1 MKNLALPASA
11 RMGHSLEMIQRALQM
26 GEDTIILPLNFTC
39 NSRCRFCIIET
50 EIDARFDDTQQEVFE
65 RLFAYNAEARQF
77 ARLTISGAE
86 STLHPALPDIA
97 SAATSRGGFATV
109 RIQTNARRLRD
120 RALTERLIACG
131 IREYFVSIHAH
142 TAALDAYITRS
153 SRSFSQMQ
161 EGVGHLVALGAR
173 VISNTVVS
181 ADNAAHLDAI
191 AAFILGM
198 GIRELQ
204 FWSFLEI
211 GEEAHQADQLVSL
224 DVVTPALRAALD
236 RVEQAGATAVVKWIP
251 RCVLGPHGDKL
262 DNHQPPMLMRDE
274 FQDRL
279 SDNFGF
285 DCIHAH
291 HCRWFGR
298 GCDGLHASY
307 RRVFGDEATRLSP
320 TPLLAGMA
328 PMPRGPR

>member
-1 MKNLALPASA
+1 MMTLTLPATA
-11 RMGHSLEMIQRALQM
+11 RMGHSLEMVQRAVTM

-50 EIDARFDDTQQEVFE
+50 EIDARFADTQNEVFE
-65 RLFAYNAEARQF
+65 QVFAYNARARQF
-77 ARLTISGAE
+77 SRLTLSGAE

-97 SAATSRGGFATV
+97 AAATTRGGFSTV

-120 RALTERLIACG
+120 RALTERLVASG
-131 IREYFVSIHAH
+131 ITEYFVSIHAH
-142 TAALDAYITRS
+142 TDALDSHITRS
-153 SRSFSQMQ
+153 QRSFSQMRD
-161 EGVGHLVALGAR
+161 GVQNLLDIGAR
-173 VISNTVVS
+173 VLSNTVIS
-181 ADNAAHLDAI
+181 ADNAPHLDAI
-191 AAFILGM
+191 ADFILGL

-211 GEEAHQADQLVSL
+211 GEAAQQADQLVPL
-224 DVVTPALRAALD
+224 DIATPALCAALD
-236 RVEQAGATAVVKWIP
+236 RVDQAGATAVVKWIP
-251 RCVLGPHGDKL
+251 RCVLGHHGDKL

-285 DCIHAH
+285 DCVHANR
-291 HCRWFGR
+291 CRWFGR

-307 RRVFGDEATRLSP
+307 RRVYGTEDARLKPS
-320 TPLLAGMA
+320 PLLPGMA